1 MTEEISDLMTVE
13 VAYALPQKQV
23 IISIDVKTGTTALE
37 AIQQSQLLLAYPEL
51 SLKNC
56 KIGIFGKVVSFDAV
70 LKPLDRVEIYRSLIA
85 DAKEARRLRVATKK
99 GSSTNK
105 EVAAKR
111 GRAAKS
117 SQQKRQKE

>member
-56 KIGIFGKVVSFDAV
+56 KIGIFGKVASFDAI
-70 LKPLDRVEIYRSLIA
+70 LKPFDRVEIYRPLIA

-99 GSSTNK
+99 GSATNK
-105 EVAAKR
+105 EVAANR